1 MFNIIQQTGYKNTQ
15 IYPAEVTLV
24 YHQIKVNNLP
34 GIVYEPDGKFNYQIL
49 WVEELNTWTWSRNWL
64 SDMVLVALSYS
75 TSPYF
80 TIKIPNS
87 IWCHFLFQ
95 IQVVVK
101 WELHDQD
108 DKVVYCWQIPA
119 RIVN

>member
-1 MFNIIQQTGYKNTQ
+1 MFNINQKTGYKNTQ
-15 IYPAEVTLV
+15 IHQAKVTLV
-24 YHQIKVNNLP
+24 WL
-34 GIVYEPDGKFNYQIL
+34 EGKFSNQIL
-49 WVEELNTWTWSRNWL
+49 WVEELNTWTWNRNWL

-87 IWCHFLFQ
+87 IWWHFLFQ